1 MRIPDL
7 SRAARRLAEGALAAL
22 LPADCLLCGTYLPW
36 RQKGS
41 VCLPCWESLRWTP
54 GYRPA
59 PPDGVVWA
67 ADYEGD
73 VRRLIQAYKFEALD
87 YLGPPLGEAAA
98 AALRPLL
105 GGLAPG
111 GPAPGHPA
119 SGDPAPGGRHNGA
132 LPRCDVVVP
141 VPLHFWRQC
150 RRGFNQSLLLAQ
162 TLGRELGL
170 PVAAHL
176 LARPRAG
183 RRQVG
188 LGRAERLRALA
199 GCFAAPPGRTRGLRV
214 LLVDDVMTTGATL
227 QACAGALRRA
237 GAASVLGCVVAR
249 TP

>member
-1 MRIPDL
+1 LRIPDL

-41 VCLPCWESLRWTP
+41 VCLPCWGGVRWTP

-67 ADYEGD
+67 ADYDGD

-105 GGLAPG
+105 GG
-111 GPAPGHPA
+111 PAL
-119 SGDPAPGGRHNGA
+119 GGRSHGA

-170 PVAAHL
+170 PVAARL

-227 QACAGALRRA
+227 QACAAALRRA